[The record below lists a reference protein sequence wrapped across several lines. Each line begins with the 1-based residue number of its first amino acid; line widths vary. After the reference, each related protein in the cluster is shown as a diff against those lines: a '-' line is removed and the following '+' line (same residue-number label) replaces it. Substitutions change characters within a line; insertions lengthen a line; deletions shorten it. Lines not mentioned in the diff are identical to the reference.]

1 MRLDAASWPRVL
13 AVLPPAEG
21 EVTESL
27 AVAFVDAGDAV
38 DQLEDVRLA
47 VGYGLGARWRSP
59 AGPIGVDLAYG
70 QRTSELQL
78 HFSLAIPF

>member
-1 MRLDAASWPRVL
+1 MTAYAIAHL
-13 AVLPPAEG
+13 
-21 EVTESL
+21 
-27 AVAFVDAGDAV
+27 
-38 DQLEDVRLA
+38 QDVRLA

-70 QRTSELQL
+70 QRTGDIHL